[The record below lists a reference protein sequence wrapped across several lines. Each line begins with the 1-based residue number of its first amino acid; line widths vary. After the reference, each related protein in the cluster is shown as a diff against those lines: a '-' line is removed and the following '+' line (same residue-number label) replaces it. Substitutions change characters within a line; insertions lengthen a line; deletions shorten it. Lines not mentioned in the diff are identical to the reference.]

1 MLVTTTSLDR
11 TNEFKTICFKLQ
23 TPSSSSNTPPHK
35 VVDHWTL
42 QAQQVATNLR
52 SFETF
57 LLSIRS
63 AYLDL
68 SGIGNNSS
76 NTQSQSIRLNDNDDD
91 DSNLDLFQQWKRVR
105 YLNDKERDEIDYSV
119 KIAIRKSFEKV
130 RKLEE
135 LEKSNLSLFLFLSL
149 SLCV

>member
-1 MLVTTTSLDR
+1 
-11 TNEFKTICFKLQ
+11 
-23 TPSSSSNTPPHK
+23 
-35 VVDHWTL
+35 
-42 QAQQVATNLR
+42 
-52 SFETF
+52 
-57 LLSIRS
+57 
-63 AYLDL
+63 
-68 SGIGNNSS
+68 
-76 NTQSQSIRLNDNDDD
+76 
-91 DSNLDLFQQWKRVR
+91 VR